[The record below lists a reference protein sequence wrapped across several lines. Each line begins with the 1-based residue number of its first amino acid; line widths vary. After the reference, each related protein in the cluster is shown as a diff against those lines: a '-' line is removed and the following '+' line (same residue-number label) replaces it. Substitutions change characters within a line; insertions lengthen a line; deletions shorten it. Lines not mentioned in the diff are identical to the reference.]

1 MRKIFLSILLSFAL
15 IMPLES
21 NAFALNAFASNTEE
35 MNIGK
40 SISSEWGNLTE
51 KFYCS
56 DDMILKK
63 SLYLNSEQIVN
74 DITDFCLYDNFVIF
88 SDSDGVCK
96 YNLDERR
103 IEQILKG
110 YILYDL
116 TVRNNFLYAINNN
129 GLSQLI
135 VVNMDNYSV
144 TETNYTNVNSYS
156 FENNKLI
163 IDERFAESEIS
174 TDKIY
179 VSSQSATINAENI
192 NSSNDGYNN
201 ITQGNGSNGISLM
214 SVNDG
219 PNLDSIVLFSAI
231 QPALFVMDTLYVTQ
245 GAYGSYSHS
254 DDNAFDLDGSL
265 GGGRYDCAGVKAPFD
280 GTVKYKETSYNA
292 VWFQS
297 NNIVQYANG
306 TTGHMTVLF
315 MHDMDISDIYVG
327 QTVNQGTVFY
337 HEGGKGPSGPTQYGT
352 HLHLEC
358 ISGQAGSKGWG
369 ARGNVYP
376 NDALYLLPSTNV
388 SNKGGYSWRTW
399 NGVTDTE
406 APTIRSFY
414 ASNISGNSFTLN
426 CDVYDNVAVTRAYII
441 VYGPGGNSG
450 NGFDLNVNNSFT
462 YTISTAD
469 YGGAGD
475 YTVHVYV
482 FDAAGNSTS
491 GNCSGINARNDDE
504 SPVICDL
511 YASNISK
518 DSFEINCKVYD
529 NIAVTRAYIIVYGPG
544 GNSGNGFSIDVF
556 NNFTYKINTADYGGR
571 GTYSVHV
578 YIYDAQGNSTG
589 SSINDIQAVSDNEA
603 PVICKLYT
611 TNESS
616 SSFTINCDVYDN
628 VAVTRAYIIVYGPG
642 GNSGNGFSIDVFNN
656 FTYTINTSDYGG
668 RGTYS
673 VHVYVFD
680 NEGNESAGAGIS
692 DIKAVTDSEA
702 PVMCKFYPS
711 YISSSKFTINC
722 EVYDNIAVTRAYI
735 IVYGPGGNS
744 GNGFSIDVFNN
755 FTYTVN
761 TSDYGGPGNYSVHV
775 YLFDADWNQTGAA
788 LNNFQVCD
796 DYTAPII
803 DNLYVSNI
811 SDTSFTINCNV
822 NEPVVRG
829 WVNIFGPSSSGGY
842 AISMYDNN
850 FMHTINTSDYGGAGE
865 YEVHVYVWDVN
876 GNESAG
882 RSTGKFTAAKMYT
895 ITYNSNGGSHAPNSQ
910 TKIDNKD
917 LTLSQTILTRPGYI
931 FWGWADNNPNA
942 DNATYPA
949 GGTFTGNYSTTLYA
963 VWKPATYNVYFDAI
977 GGTVD
982 TQSKSVTY
990 LSTYGDLPTPIRKG
1004 YTFMGWYTNSSGGD
1018 CITNSSSVQ
1027 ITSDQTLYARWEQ
1040 AFYSIVYDT
1049 NGGIEN
1055 NWTDSCE
1062 YDMVTNI
1069 SKTVPTREGYKFI
1082 GWAKDKDA
1090 AIADYMPNDS
1100 YSENQD
1106 VVLYAVW
1113 KVIPYTKTEITNFG
1127 TYKLCNITL
1136 NYIENTPIIIVATY
1150 KEGKLLGIEKRVYSK
1165 ENETFAVFGDIDTVK
1180 VMVWDN
1186 IFTIKPITAVEEIPN
1201 SEWMVQ

>member
-1 MRKIFLSILLSFAL
+1 MRKKLLSIVM
-15 IMPLES
+15 IIVI
-21 NAFALNAFASNTEE
+21 LNGLVPNIFFTTASAAYT
-35 MNIGK
+35 
-40 SISSEWGNLTE
+40 
-51 KFYCS
+51 C
-56 DDMILKK
+56 
-63 SLYLNSEQIVN
+63 EQITAKVEN
-74 DITDFCLYDNFVIF
+74 YLSIVGSNRYWNANIRSTETLKSQLDAGDYLSCTTTGKCNIPSNKSHIRDNGCT
-88 SDSDGVCK
+88 S
-96 YNLDERR
+96 
-103 IEQILKG
+103 
-110 YILYDL
+110 
-116 TVRNNFLYAINNN
+116 NNFTGVSGGIAQCWGFGDYIEYMIFGTTTRNFGSSSNRKYSVDQNFEFLPGDLIWSTK
-129 GLSQLI
+129 GSSSQHI
-135 VVNMDNYSV
+135 RVVYKTVGDTVYCIEGNYDGRCRIGVKTYTKSDMRSYVNYSS
-144 TETNYTNVNSYS
+144 NSYV
-156 FENNKLI
+156 LI
-163 IDERFAESEIS
+163 PPASYRTSTPIDIE
-174 TDKIY
+174 
-179 VSSQSATINAENI
+179 
-192 NSSNDGYNN
+192 
-201 ITQGNGSNGISLM
+201 
-214 SVNDG
+214 
-219 PNLDSIVLFSAI
+219 P
-231 QPALFVMDTLYVTQ
+231 
-245 GAYGSYSHS
+245 
-254 DDNAFDLDGSL
+254 
-265 GGGRYDCAGVKAPFD
+265 
-280 GTVKYKETSYNA
+280 
-292 VWFQS
+292 
-297 NNIVQYANG
+297 
-306 TTGHMTVLF
+306 
-315 MHDMDISDIYVG
+315 
-327 QTVNQGTVFY
+327 
-337 HEGGKGPSGPTQYGT
+337 
-352 HLHLEC
+352 
-358 ISGQAGSKGWG
+358 
-369 ARGNVYP
+369 
-376 NDALYLLPSTNV
+376 
-388 SNKGGYSWRTW
+388 
-399 NGVTDTE
+399 
-406 APTIRSFY
+406 PTIRSFY
-414 ASNISGNSFTLN
+414 ASNVSGNSFTLN
-426 CDVYDNVAVTRAYII
+426 CDVYDNIAVTRAYII

-462 YTISTAD
+462 YTINTAD

-518 DSFEINCKVYD
+518 DSFEINCDVYD

-775 YLFDADWNQTGAA
+775 YLFDADWNQTGAT

-811 SDTSFTINCNV
+811 SDTSFTINCDV

-829 WVNIFGPSSSGGY
+829 WVNIFGPLSSGGY

-963 VWKPATYNVYFDAI
+963 VWKPATYNIYFDAV

-990 LSTYGDLPTPIRKG
+990 LSTYGNLPTPVRKG

-1055 NWTDSCE
+1055 SWTDSCE
-1062 YDMVTNI
+1062 YDTVTNI

-1082 GWAKDKDA
+1082 GWAKDKGA

-1127 TYKLCNITL
+1127 TYKLCNVTL
-1136 NYIENTPIIIVATY
+1136 NYIENAPTIIVATY

-1165 ENETFAVFGDIDTVK
+1165 ENETFSVFGNIDTVK
-1180 VMVWDN
+1180 VMVWDDTSTM
-1186 IFTIKPITAVEEIPN
+1186 IPITKTEEIPATDFKSN
-1201 SEWMVQ
+1201 